1 MAIYW
6 LDDDLVFPHPDYA
19 DTDGLLAVGG
29 DLSPQRL
36 LLAYQNGIFPWYNEG
51 EPIIW
56 WSPDPRFVVYPDK
69 LKVSKS
75 MRKVLRD
82 NPFQITYNQEFE
94 MVINNCGNINR
105 KGQSGGTW
113 ITRDMK
119 KAYIDLH
126 HAGFAHSVEVW
137 EKENGEL
144 VGGLYGV
151 ALGRCFSGESMFA
164 KVSNASKAG
173 FITLVKK
180 LETLGFDLI
189 DCQTHSNHL
198 ESLGGEYMTRQDF
211 MNYLR
216 QNAKKPTFRGNFL

>member
-6 LDDDLVFPHPDYA
+6 LDDDLVFPHPNYA
-19 DTDGLLAVGG
+19 DSDGVLAAGG

-56 WSPDPRFVVYPDK
+56 WSPDPRFVLYPEN

-75 MRKVLRD
+75 MRKVLR
-82 NPFQITYNQEFE
+82 NEEFQITYDQQFE
-94 MVINNCGNINR
+94 QIIDHCGKSVR
-105 KGQSGGTW
+105 KGQEGGTW
-113 ITRDMK
+113 ITDDMK
-119 KAYIDLH
+119 DAYLH
-126 HAGFAHSVEVW
+126 LHKEGFAHSVEVW
-137 EKENGEL
+137 QNDEL

-198 ESLGGEYMTRQDF
+198 ESLGGEYMSRDDF
-211 MNYLR
+211 MKYLH
-216 QNAKKPTFRGNFL
+216 QNAEKPTFRGKFL